1 MKINEIIT
9 EKYVKRG
16 PEEDQMA
23 QAEFNLLKRA
33 DPDFADKFMNA
44 YNEFGS
50 VDAAYEKARRE
61 TQDDLARK
69 KRQLKKP
76 SAKAKFAKKDV
87 DQSIAR
93 VVGKTGKR
101 GGQFGNQNARKQ
113 PSGVD
118 TGRGSFDPSKNLD
131 PEDRIDL
138 FKDPAKIFT
147 TMSPFS
153 AGLELGDRISDRIL
167 GDTPSPD
174 DSTFIGNMI
183 ARSKNK
189 RLQTK

>member
-101 GGQFGNQNARKQ
+101 GGQYGNTNALKNQ

-118 TGRGSFDPSKNLD
+118 TGRGNFDPSKNLD
-131 PEDRIDL
+131 PEDRINSI
-138 FKDPAKIFT
+138 KDVFT

-153 AGLELGDRISDRIL
+153 AGVELGDRISDKLFRDI
-167 GDTPSPD
+167 PSPD
-174 DSTFIGNMI
+174 DSKFFGNMI
-183 ARSKNK
+183 ARSKNR

>member
-1 MKINEIIT
+1 MKINDIIT

-101 GGQFGNQNARKQ
+101 GGQLGNQNAAKPQ
-113 PSGVD
+113 VD
-118 TGRGSFDPSKNLD
+118 TGRGNYKPKVD
-131 PEDRIDL
+131 PEDRISSIRDV
-138 FKDPAKIFT
+138 FT

-153 AGLELGDRISDRIL
+153 AGVELGDRISDRIL

-174 DSTFIGNMI
+174 DSTFLGNMI
-183 ARSKNK
+183 ARSKSK

>member
-1 MKINEIIT
+1 MKINEVIR

-50 VDAAYEKARRE
+50 VDAAYEKARRDSMI
-61 TQDDLARK
+61 QRK
-69 KRQLKKP
+69 RADSLKKP
-76 SAKAKFAKKDV
+76 SAKAKFAAKDV
-87 DQSIAR
+87 DKSIAR
-93 VVGKTGKR
+93 AIGKTGKR

-131 PEDRIDL
+131 PEDRIDSIR
-138 FKDPAKIFT
+138 DVFT

-153 AGLELGDRISDRIL
+153 AGVELGDRISDRIL

-174 DSTFIGNMI
+174 DSTFLGNMI
-183 ARSKNK
+183 ARSKNR
-189 RLQTK
+189 RLSS